1 MFYLIYFCLLEFSKK
16 LGEDKATSSKVEQ
29 ESARNSDEATIEL
42 TEEVVLTSMTP
53 R

>member
-29 ESARNSDEATIEL
+29 ESRNSDEATIEL